1 MSIDSYD
8 PCPCNSG
15 KKYKFCCH
23 SIGDEISKISHLHE
37 THQTATALQL
47 LDRLKKNHPDQPLS
61 YITEA
66 QILMAERR
74 FEDAL
79 KPLEQCLEHDPDH
92 PAAHS
97 LLATSTFL
105 AQGYKQA
112 QKAIYTALQKCAA
125 VDISLATPLAISI
138 AIALQMRGYFLA
150 AREHFALAMRVASQE
165 YQQNLFMNLLEFDG
179 DDQIPYQFRG
189 VHVLERCPIEN
200 SEQQETF
207 EKAQRLANLGCYRLA
222 AGLFKQLAEATG
234 QATLWKNAAFCYAWA
249 TDEIQAAELFHQA
262 ATIEEDFA
270 EAVELETLA
279 QLLDLNNT
287 GEVVESIEKVYEVE
301 SLSKFLTLLEQ
312 HPQFLRGNVPP
323 PEQELDLDE
332 RVPVAYFQI
341 VNTPVDMESK
351 GEDITLDNVPV
362 VIGDIDIFDADRQ
375 LGQPGLV
382 RLYAYE
388 GDQITSAEKLFDEAL
403 GEQGKQDC
411 GLKPVEQEQE
421 VSSNPLSPV
430 PTEQWSLFFRW
441 SFPQKMPILRRRE
454 LEAQQWKKLL
464 SETWSN
470 TKLAGLGG
478 KTPQEAAGDAELKI
492 ALTAAAYV
500 LDAQV
505 LALGHFLTF
514 DELNPRLGIS
524 ELPRLSVDE
533 SSHFNTCS
541 SMTQNR
547 IPARELSDS
556 QLMYVFNRALLIR
569 HPRFL
574 YDVLIEILN
583 RNECKK
589 EVDLDRVYSTL
600 TEICHK
606 RNQRDEMLSW
616 IQKGQENAKTQP
628 NNAFESELQWK
639 MRELSFRLE
648 DTSDPNLSDFM
659 KQIWDQYG
667 KKTPQI
673 KEYLKAFAQAF
684 DLNVPWMKEATLLD
698 HPGGVPGSTTPEG
711 IWSPGEGASDSP
723 SDSGQKLWL
732 PGQS

>member
-47 LDRLKKNHPDQPLS
+47 LERLKKNYPDQPLS

-79 KPLEQCLEHDPDH
+79 KPLQQCLEHDPDH

-105 AQGYKQA
+105 ALGYKQA
-112 QKAIYTALQKCAA
+112 QKTIYTALQKCAA
-125 VDISLATPLAISI
+125 ADVSLATPLAISI

-165 YQQNLFMNLLEFDG
+165 YKQNLFMNLLEFDG

-189 VHVLERCPIEN
+189 VHILQRCPIEN
-200 SEQQETF
+200 DEQQETF

-222 AGLFKQLAEATG
+222 ANLFKQIAEATN

-249 TDEIQAAELFHQA
+249 TDENQAAELFHQA
-262 ATIEEDFA
+262 ATIEDDFA
-270 EAVELETLA
+270 ESVELETLA

-287 GEVVESIEKVYEVE
+287 GEVVESVEKIYELE

-312 HPQFLRGNVPP
+312 HPQLLRGNVPTP
-323 PEQELDLDE
+323 EQEQELDE
-332 RVPVAYFQI
+332 RTPVAYFQI
-341 VNTPVDMESK
+341 VDSPIDMESK
-351 GEDITLDNVPV
+351 GEDITLENVPV
-362 VIGDIDIFDADRQ
+362 VIGDIDVFDADRQ
-375 LGQPGLV
+375 LGQSGLV

-388 GDQITSAEKLFDEAL
+388 GDQITAAEKLFDEAL
-403 GEQGKQDC
+403 GEQGKQEC
-411 GLKPVEQEQE
+411 GLKAVEQDDELAN
-421 VSSNPLSPV
+421 NPLSPV
-430 PTEQWSLFFRW
+430 PVEQWPLFFRW
-441 SFPQKMPILRRRE
+441 SFPQKMPIIKRRE
-454 LEAQQWKKLL
+454 LEAQQWKILI

-470 TKLAGLGG
+470 TKLAGLDG
-478 KTPQEAAGDAELKI
+478 KTPQEAVGNEELKI
-492 ALTAAAYV
+492 ELTAAAYV

-505 LALGHFLTF
+505 LALGHFLNF
-514 DELNPRLGIS
+514 DELDPHLGIS
-524 ELPRLSVDE
+524 ELPELSVDE

-547 IPARELSDS
+547 IPVKALTDP

-583 RNECKK
+583 RDECKK

-606 RNQRDEMLSW
+606 RNLREEMLSW
-616 IQKGQENAKTQP
+616 IHKGQENARGQSDK
-628 NNAFESELQWK
+628 AFESELQWK

-648 DTSDPNLSDFM
+648 DTTDPELSGFM
-659 KQIWDQYG
+659 KQIWDRYG

-684 DLNVPWMKEATLLD
+684 DLDIPWMKEAILLD
-698 HPGGVPGSTTPEG
+698 AGHTTAEG
-711 IWSPGEGASDSP
+711 IWSPGEGAPDDA

>member
-23 SIGDEISKISHLHE
+23 SIGEEISKISHLHE

-47 LDRLKKNHPDQPLS
+47 LDRLKKNHPEQPLS
-61 YITEA
+61 FITEA

-74 FEDAL
+74 FEDAC
-79 KPLEQCLEHDPDH
+79 KPLEECLERDPDH

-112 QKAIYTALQKCAA
+112 QKTIYTALQKCAA
-125 VDISLATPLAISI
+125 VDVSLATPLAISI
-138 AIALQMRGYFLA
+138 AIALQMRGFYLA

-200 SEQQETF
+200 SEHQETF
-207 EKAQRLANLGCYRLA
+207 ERAQRLANLGCYRLA

-234 QATLWKNAAFCYAWA
+234 QVTLWKNAAFCYAWA
-249 TDEIQAAELFHQA
+249 TDETQSAELFHEA
-262 ATIEEDFA
+262 AKLENDFA
-270 EAVELETLA
+270 EAIELETLA

-287 GEVVESIEKVYEVE
+287 DEVIDSIEKVYEVD
-301 SLSKFLTLLEQ
+301 SLSKFLTLLEKHHQ
-312 HPQFLRGNVPP
+312 ILRGNVPS
-323 PEQELDLDE
+323 EQDQDSDE
-332 RVPVAYFQI
+332 NIPTAYFQI
-341 VNTPVDMESK
+341 VSSPVNAESK
-351 GEDITLDNVPV
+351 GEEIHIDNVPV
-362 VIGDIDIFDADRQ
+362 VIGDIDVFDADRQ
-375 LGQPGLV
+375 MDQPAIV

-388 GDQITSAEKLFDEAL
+388 GEQISLAEKILDEAL
-403 GEQGKQDC
+403 DEQGKKDC
-411 GLKPVEQEQE
+411 GLKLLDQDHEA
-421 VSSNPLSPV
+421 SSNPLSPI
-430 PTEQWSLFFRW
+430 PSEQWPLFFRW
-441 SFPQKMPILRRRE
+441 SFPQKMPIIKRRE

-464 SETWSN
+464 SEVWSN
-470 TKLAGLGG
+470 TKLAGLNG
-478 KTPQEAAGDAELKI
+478 KTPREAASEDDLKV

-500 LDAQV
+500 LDAQS
-505 LALGHFLTF
+505 LSLGHFLQF
-514 DELNPRLGIS
+514 AELDPKLGIS
-524 ELPRLSVDE
+524 ELPHFDVDE
-533 SSHFNTCS
+533 SSRFNTCS

-547 IPARELSDS
+547 IPAKELSDA
-556 QLMYVFNRALLIR
+556 QLMYIFNRALLIR

-574 YDVLIEILN
+574 YDVLLEILG
-583 RNECKK
+583 REECKK

-606 RNQRDEMLSW
+606 RNHRDETLSW
-616 IQKGQENAKTQP
+616 IHKGQENAQSQP
-628 NNAFESELQWK
+628 TNAFESELQWK

-648 DTSDPNLSDFM
+648 DTSDPGLSGFM

-673 KEYLKAFAQAF
+673 KDYLKAFAQAF
-684 DLNVPWMKEATLLD
+684 DLDVSWMTESTLGEL
-698 HPGGVPGSTTPEG
+698 GNSSGEG
-711 IWSPGEGASDSP
+711 IWSPGDTTPDDS
-723 SDSGQKLWL
+723 SSSGQKLWL
-732 PGQS
+732 PGE

>member
-23 SIGDEISKISHLHE
+23 SIGDEISKITHLHE

-47 LDRLKKNHPDQPLS
+47 LERLKKDHPEQPLS

-74 FEDAL
+74 FDDAL
-79 KPLEQCLEHDPDH
+79 PPLEACLEQGPDH

-105 AQGYKQA
+105 ALGYKKA
-112 QKAIYTALQKCAA
+112 QKTIYTALQKCAA

-138 AIALQMRGYFLA
+138 AIALQMRGYYLA

-189 VHVLERCPIEN
+189 VHVLEPCSLDD
-200 SEQQETF
+200 SEQKTTF
-207 EKAQRLANLGCYRLA
+207 EKAKQLANLGCYRLA

-234 QATLWKNAAFCYAWA
+234 QVTLWKNAAFCYAWA
-249 TDEIQAAELFHQA
+249 TDEIQSADLFHQA
-262 ATIEEDFA
+262 AKIETDFA
-270 EAVELETLA
+270 EAVELETLG

-287 GEVVESIEKVYEVE
+287 GEVVNSIEKVFEVE
-301 SLSKFLTLLEQ
+301 SLSKFLTLLTQ
-312 HPQFLRGNVPP
+312 HDQIMRGNVPP
-323 PEQELDLDE
+323 EQEQDPE
-332 RVPVAYFQI
+332 ESSPTAYFQI
-341 VNTPVDMESK
+341 MNTPIDVESK
-351 GEDITLDNVPV
+351 GDEITLENVPV
-362 VIGDIDIFDADRQ
+362 VIGDIDVFDADRQ
-375 LGQPGLV
+375 LEQPAIV

-388 GDQITSAEKLFDEAL
+388 GDQLTIAEKVFDEAL
-403 GEQGKQDC
+403 GEQGKKEC
-411 GLKPVEQEQE
+411 GLKTLDRENDVP
-421 VSSNPLSPV
+421 SNPLSSI
-430 PTEQWSLFFRW
+430 PTEQWPLFFRW
-441 SFPQKMPILRRRE
+441 SFPQKMPIIKRRE
-454 LEAQQWKKLL
+454 LETQQWNELL
-464 SETWSN
+464 SKTWA
-470 TKLAGLGG
+470 TTPLAGLSE
-478 KTPQEAAGDAELKI
+478 KTPQEAAGDANLKV

-500 LDAQV
+500 LDAQT
-505 LALGHFLTF
+505 LALGHFLNF
-514 DELNPRLGIS
+514 NELDSNLNIAEIAP
-524 ELPRLSVDE
+524 LPIDE
-533 SSHFNTCS
+533 STQFNTCS

-547 IPARELSDS
+547 IPVKKLSDA

-583 RNECKK
+583 REECKK

-600 TEICHK
+600 TEIGHK
-606 RNQRDEMLSW
+606 RNQREETLSW
-616 IQKGQENAKTQP
+616 IHKGQENART
-628 NNAFESELQWK
+628 NSENAFESELQWK

-648 DTSDPNLSDFM
+648 DTSDPELLDFM

-673 KEYLKAFAQAF
+673 KEYLKAFAEAF
-684 DLNVPWMKEATLLD
+684 DLDVPWMNESAFLN
-698 HPGGVPGSTTPEG
+698 PGDLSGNLNKEG
-711 IWSPGEGASDSP
+711 IWAPGENTPDSSSDP
-723 SDSGQKLWL
+723 ENKIWL

>member
-47 LDRLKKNHPDQPLS
+47 LDRLKKKYPDQPLS

-74 FEDAL
+74 FEDSL
-79 KPLEQCLEHDPDH
+79 KPLEECLEHDPNH

-97 LLATSTFL
+97 LLATSAFL
-105 AQGYKQA
+105 STGYKQA

-125 VDISLATPLAISI
+125 VDVSLATPLAISI

-165 YQQNLFMNLLEFDG
+165 YKQSLFMNLLEFDG

-189 VHVLERCPIEN
+189 VHVLDRCPIEEG
-200 SEQQETF
+200 EQQESF
-207 EKAQRLANLGCYRLA
+207 DKAQRLANLGCYRSA
-222 AGLFKQLAEATG
+222 AGLFKQLAETTN
-234 QATLWKNAAFCYAWA
+234 QTTLWKNAAFCYAWA
-249 TDEIQAAELFHQA
+249 TDEVQSAELFRKA
-262 ATIEEDFA
+262 VASTDDFA
-270 EAVELETLA
+270 ESVELETLA

-287 GEVVESIEKVYEVE
+287 GEIVESIEKSYELE
-301 SLSKFLTLLEQ
+301 SPSKFLTLLEK
-312 HPQFLRGNVPP
+312 HPQFLRGNVPS
-323 PEQELDLDE
+323 PEDDQDLEE
-332 RVPVAYFQI
+332 RMPVAYFQI
-341 VNTPVDMESK
+341 VDTPIDLESK
-351 GEDITLDNVPV
+351 GEEITLDNVPA
-362 VIGDIDIFDADRQ
+362 VIGDIDIYDADRQ
-375 LGQPGLV
+375 MGEPGLV

-388 GDQITSAEKLFDEAL
+388 GAQFTTAEKLFEEAL
-403 GEQGKQDC
+403 GENGMDEC
-411 GLKPVEQEQE
+411 GLKPVELEEE
-421 VSSNPLSPV
+421 VSSSPLSPV
-430 PTEQWSLFFRW
+430 PVEQWPLYFRW
-441 SFPQKMPILRRRE
+441 SFPQKMPILKRRE
-454 LEAQQWKKLL
+454 LEAEKWKKLI
-464 SETWSN
+464 SDTWSN
-470 TKLAGLGG
+470 TSLAGLGG
-478 KTPQEAAGDAELKI
+478 KTPKEAAGSEDLKV
-492 ALTAAAYV
+492 ALTAATYV

-505 LALGHFLTF
+505 LALGHFLKF
-514 DELNPRLGIS
+514 DELDPGLGIS
-524 ELPRLSVDE
+524 ELPELTVDE
-533 SSHFNTCS
+533 TSQFNTCS

-547 IPARELSDS
+547 IPVKSLSDP

-583 RNECKK
+583 RDECKK

-606 RNQRDEMLSW
+606 RNHHEEMLTW
-616 IQKGQENAKTQP
+616 IHKGQENARTQSENP
-628 NNAFESELQWK
+628 FESELQWK
-639 MRELSFRLE
+639 LRELSFRLE
-648 DTSDPNLSDFM
+648 DTNDPGLSDFM

-673 KEYLKAFAQAF
+673 KEYLKAFADAF
-684 DLNVPWMKEATLLD
+684 ELDLPWMKESLLVD
-698 HPGGVPGSTTPEG
+698 SEGLAGNMSAEG
-711 IWSPGEGASDSP
+711 IWSPGEGVPDNPADS
-723 SDSGQKLWL
+723 SQKLWL

>member
-47 LDRLKKNHPDQPLS
+47 LDRLKKHHPEQPLS

-79 KPLEQCLEHDPDH
+79 KPLEQCLEVDADH

-105 AQGYKQA
+105 ALGYKKA

-189 VHVLERCPIEN
+189 VHVLERCPIDD
-200 SEQQETF
+200 SEHQAMF
-207 EKAQRLANLGCYRLA
+207 EKAQRLANLGCYRIA
-222 AGLFKQLAEATG
+222 AGLFKQIAEATG
-234 QATLWKNAAFCYAWA
+234 QVTLWKNAAFCYAWA
-249 TDEIQAAELFHQA
+249 TDEIQAAELFRKA
-262 ATIEEDFA
+262 AKLENDFA

-279 QLLDLNNT
+279 QLLNLNNT
-287 GEVVESIEKVYEVE
+287 TEVVNSIEKVYEVE
-301 SLSKFLTLLEQ
+301 SLSRFLTILEQ
-312 HPQFLRGNVPP
+312 HDQIMRGNVPP
-323 PEQELDLDE
+323 EQEHEQDE
-332 RVPVAYFQI
+332 STPTAYFQL
-341 VNTPVDMESK
+341 VNTPIDVESK
-351 GEDITLDNVPV
+351 GENITLENVPV
-362 VIGDIDIFDADRQ
+362 VIGDIDVFDADKQ
-375 LGQPGLV
+375 LGQPAIV

-388 GDQITSAEKLFDEAL
+388 GDQLTLAEKLLDEAL

-411 GLKPVEQEQE
+411 GLKLLDRDSAL
-421 VSSNPLSPV
+421 SSNPLSPI
-430 PTEQWSLFFRW
+430 PSEQWPLFFRW
-441 SFPQKMPILRRRE
+441 NFPQKMPIIKRRE
-454 LEAQQWKKLL
+454 MEAQKWKQLL
-464 SETWSN
+464 SETWAN

-478 KTPQEAAGDAELKI
+478 KTPQEAASDDDLKV

-500 LDAQV
+500 LDAQS
-505 LALGHFLTF
+505 LALGHFLKF
-514 DELNPRLGIS
+514 DELNPKLNIA
-524 ELPRLSVDE
+524 ELPDLHIDD

-547 IPARELSDS
+547 IPVKELNDP
-556 QLMYVFNRALLIR
+556 QLMYIFNRALLIR

-574 YDVLIEILN
+574 YDVLIEILD
-583 RNECKK
+583 RKECKK

-606 RNQRDEMLSW
+606 RNQREEMLSW
-616 IQKGQENAKTQP
+616 IRKGQENARSQSA
-628 NNAFESELQWK
+628 NAFESELQWK

-648 DTSDPNLSDFM
+648 DTTDPGLSDFM

-684 DLNVPWMKEATLLD
+684 ELDVPWMKEAAFLNPAGI
-698 HPGGVPGSTTPEG
+698 PGNTSNEG
-711 IWSPGEGASDSP
+711 IWSPGDIASDTP

>member
-47 LDRLKKNHPDQPLS
+47 LDRLKNNHPEQPLS

-74 FEDAL
+74 FDDAL
-79 KPLEQCLEHDPDH
+79 QPLEQCLEQDPDH

-105 AQGYKQA
+105 AQGYKKA
-112 QKAIYTALQKCAA
+112 QKTIYTALQKCAA
-125 VDISLATPLAISI
+125 IDVSLATPLAISI
-138 AIALQMRGYFLA
+138 AIALQMRGYYLA

-189 VHVLERCPIEN
+189 VHILDSCPMDD
-200 SEQQETF
+200 SDQQASF
-207 EKAQRLANLGCYRLA
+207 EKAQRLANLGCYRAA

-234 QATLWKNAAFCYAWA
+234 QVTLWKNAAFCYAWA
-249 TDEIQAAELFHQA
+249 TDEVQSADLFHQA
-262 ATIEEDFA
+262 AKIETDFA
-270 EAVELETLA
+270 EAVELETLG

-287 GEVVESIEKVYEVE
+287 GEVVNSIEKIYEVE

-312 HPQFLRGNVPP
+312 HDQMMRGNVPP
-323 PEQELDLDE
+323 EQEQDPE
-332 RVPVAYFQI
+332 ESTPAAYFQI
-341 VNTPVDMESK
+341 VNTPIDAESK
-351 GEDITLDNVPV
+351 GDDITLDNVSI
-362 VIGDIDIFDADRQ
+362 VIGDIDVFDADRQ
-375 LGQPGLV
+375 LEQPALV

-388 GDQITSAEKLFDEAL
+388 GDQLTLAQNVFDEAL
-403 GEQGKQDC
+403 GEQGKKDC
-411 GLKPVEQEQE
+411 GLKLLDRDNDVP
-421 VSSNPLSPV
+421 SNPLSSI
-430 PTEQWSLFFRW
+430 PTEQWPLFFRW
-441 SFPQKMPILRRRE
+441 SFPQKMPIIKRRE
-454 LEAQQWKKLL
+454 LEAQKWDSLL
-464 SETWSN
+464 SNTWTS
-470 TKLAGLGG
+470 TPLAGLGN
-478 KTPQEAAGDAELKI
+478 KTPQEASSDNDQKV

-500 LDAQV
+500 LDAQS
-505 LALGHFLTF
+505 LALGHFLNF
-514 DELNPRLGIS
+514 DELDPQLNIS
-524 ELPRLSVDE
+524 EIPPLEIDE
-533 SSHFNTCS
+533 SSQFNTCS

-547 IPARELSDS
+547 IPIKELSNP
-556 QLMYVFNRALLIR
+556 QLMYIFNRALLIR

-574 YDVLIEILN
+574 YDVLIEILE
-583 RNECKK
+583 RDECKK
-589 EVDLDRVYSTL
+589 DVDLDRVYSTL

-606 RNQRDEMLSW
+606 RNQREETLSW
-616 IQKGQENAKTQP
+616 IHNGQENART
-628 NNAFESELQWK
+628 NSDNAFESELQWK

-648 DTSDPNLSDFM
+648 DTTDPELLGFM

-684 DLNVPWMKEATLLD
+684 DLDVPWMNESAFLD
-698 HPGGVPGSTTPEG
+698 AGDISGNLSKEG
-711 IWSPGEGASDSP
+711 IWAPGENAPDSSP
-723 SDSGQKLWL
+723 DSEQKLWL